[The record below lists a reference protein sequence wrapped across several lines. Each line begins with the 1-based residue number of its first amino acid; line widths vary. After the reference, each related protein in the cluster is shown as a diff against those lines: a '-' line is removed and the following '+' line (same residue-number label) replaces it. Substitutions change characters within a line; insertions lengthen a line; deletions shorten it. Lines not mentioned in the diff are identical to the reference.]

1 MCGRCEADVRPMGA
15 TVQKTAHRAFG
26 VQKILRT
33 PRQLPPAHVSG
44 QGAFGAECVVADLG
58 GKAFPRGNDVP
69 NTTVGGKYI

>member
-1 MCGRCEADVRPMGA
+1 MRPMGA

-26 VQKILRT
+26 VQKRLRT

-44 QGAFGAECVVADLG
+44 QGAFGAECGVADLG
-58 GKAFPRGNDVP
+58 GKACPRGNDVP